1 MKTQTPNSSHA
12 FSHSS
17 SHSPVLI
24 GGMLVVVA
32 AFAALALLSD
42 WAMVVSARGIAV
54 KADTQADAE
63 SVEEDCRY
71 CGVVESVRRLA
82 PVGKALSNYE
92 FTIRMGGERHL
103 IQDSTSTKWR
113 PGERMILIAG
123 PLAQPK

>member
-1 MKTQTPNSSHA
+1 MKTQS
-12 FSHSS
+12 FKS
-17 SHSPVLI
+17 SHSPLLI

-54 KADTQADAE
+54 KADTQTDAE
-63 SVEEDCRY
+63 SVADEASPDCRY

-103 IQDSTSTKWR
+103 IQDATSTKWR

-123 PLAQPK
+123 PNAQPK